1 MTLKQGDM
9 VVLHNDNINNIDY
22 KLGLNIYIG
31 SYTIVLF
38 IIGVN
43 PCGWVFWETYYEWW
57 YYGYFGEL
65 VGYFA
70 DFLLW

>member
-1 MTLKQGDM
+1 MIYNLSQNIICMTLKQGDM

-43 PCGWVFWETYYEWW
+43 PCG
-57 YYGYFGEL
+57 
-65 VGYFA
+65 
-70 DFLLW
+70 